1 VVAHFGSGEDTF
13 AQGRPGNHR
22 ADKNSLIFAN
32 FLVLRWAVEQ
42 QVLAS
47 EQSGEVAKWRN

>member
-1 VVAHFGSGEDTF
+1 VGKDTF
-13 AQGRPGNHR
+13 GQGRPGNHR

-47 EQSGEVAKWRN
+47 EQSGEIAKRRN